1 MEATLTDPR
10 NRVTA
15 IRPTQDE
22 FERCKT
28 LDDLAR
34 DMQTSHAYALDKA
47 RQSVEWATKVAMG
60 YSLYEGHNVAPDP
73 NKAIAAAAIATA
85 WATIAQAARS

>member
-10 NRVTA
+10 SRVTA

-22 FERCKT
+22 FEQRMT
-28 LDDLAR
+28 LDDLTC
-34 DMQTSHAYALDKA
+34 DMQVSHAYALDKA
-47 RQSVEWATKVAMG
+47 REAVEWAAKVAMG
-60 YSLYEGHNVAPDP
+60 YRLYEGHNVAPDP